1 VRRRVPCDVVG
12 RCDREQRPSF
22 LVRLSATPS
31 PSHRIAVPRGPHASV
46 LRTLDS
52 RRRIARCGEGCGAGG
67 CGVIRGPGPTRRA
80 AIEPRRARRC
90 RRDRT
95 RFPALRRP
103 SQRLRPAERTF
114 PKRRGE
120 AAAGPAARYDR
131 GGSCRRACGA
141 CSQGSAVATEG
152 SLRRR
157 VRRGARPEAWRR
169 SRRVPDAAADR
180 GACRTPWP
188 GAPSWKE
195 FALRATLL
203 ASPRMRSRRTRPPAP
218 HPGKSPRRRAR
229 LTSRAAVESGSFT
242 EAGPRRRD
250 DWAAASG
257 VRRGRAARLVALP
270 PAAPQSLGLL
280 EQSTGTRHIRGI
292 APRSRT
298 SAAVRDEPQG
308 PWAARVGQAS
318 R

>member
-1 VRRRVPCDVVG
+1 MGRAAGRQRSRLLTAGGFRFRATSCSVRRRGALRPRAKTVVPDPPLG
-12 RCDREQRPSF
+12 DSLPIAPDRCAPRAACQRPPHPR
-22 LVRLSATPS
+22 LPATDRTVRGGL
-31 PSHRIAVPRGPHASV
+31 RG
-46 LRTLDS
+46 
-52 RRRIARCGEGCGAGG
+52 GEGCGAGG

-90 RRDRT
+90 RR
-95 RFPALRRP
+95 
-103 SQRLRPAERTF
+103 
-114 PKRRGE
+114 
-120 AAAGPAARYDR
+120 
-131 GGSCRRACGA
+131 ACGA

-152 SLRRR
+152 SLWHR

-195 FALRATLL
+195 FALRATRL

-270 PAAPQSLGLL
+270 PAAPQCLGLL

>member
-22 LVRLSATPS
+22 LIRLSATPS
-31 PSHRIAVPRGPHASV
+31 QSHRIAVPRGPHASV

-52 RRRIARCGEGCGAGG
+52 RRRIARCGEGCGAGRAAGRGGLRGGEGCGAGG

-90 RRDRT
+90 RR
-95 RFPALRRP
+95 
-103 SQRLRPAERTF
+103 
-114 PKRRGE
+114 
-120 AAAGPAARYDR
+120 
-131 GGSCRRACGA
+131 ACGA

-152 SLRRR
+152 SLWHR

-195 FALRATLL
+195 FALRATRL

-270 PAAPQSLGLL
+270 PAAPQCLGLL